1 MKSQEQW
8 ILKQLQQ
15 GKQVTPIDA
24 LNGCG
29 CFRLGARIFD
39 LKQKGYNIFTEKFK
53 TPSGKTVARYRLIFG
68 A

>member
-8 ILKQLQQ
+8 ILEQLQQ

-39 LKQKGYNIFTEKFK
+39 LKQKGHNIFTEKFK

-68 A
+68 V